1 MINKLLIEIRDHDV
15 AIEFFESAFLRKI
28 KNFESTYTS
37 VSQTVCRGTPLCRE
51 RFLSVLRNFL
61 KYINPCSATAT

>member
-37 VSQTVCRGTPLCRE
+37 VSQTTYVPRYTTVP
-51 RFLSVLRNFL
+51 
-61 KYINPCSATAT
+61 